1 MNSTININ
9 FHFFTPF
16 ILEPTR
22 LQSKTLIDN
31 IFFNTLEFQ
40 SLSGNL
46 FGEISDQLIQFL
58 ILEGFMKQKCFPKT
72 TYLEGNFNERE
83 FEEVICSMN

>member
-1 MNSTININ
+1 MGDFHIYLLKMNSYDSNESYN
-9 FHFFTPF
+9 NLNSHFFTPF

-22 LQSKTLIDN
+22 LHSNPLIDN

-46 FGEISDQLIQFL
+46 FFEISDLLIQFV
-58 ILEGFMKQKCFPKT
+58 ILEGFVKKKMLSK
-72 TYLEGNFNERE
+72 N
-83 FEEVICSMN
+83 